1 MASPLCEDT
10 APSASLDCLEARAA
24 PSHPGAPPEQLGGW
38 PWPQEPA
45 SGWPKVEEVPLC
57 TDRNVSK
64 SEEGGWTFLRIN
76 FVAPGPS
83 VGMAQLPAEA
93 ADAQHWVRE
102 LTLKAKAAP
111 LVEEPV
117 GPE

>member
-1 MASPLCEDT
+1 
-10 APSASLDCLEARAA
+10 
-24 PSHPGAPPEQLGGW
+24 
-38 PWPQEPA
+38 
-45 SGWPKVEEVPLC
+45 
-57 TDRNVSK
+57 
-64 SEEGGWTFLRIN
+64 
-76 FVAPGPS
+76 
-83 VGMAQLPAEA
+83 MAQLPAEA